1 MKRIA
6 ILLLSTLTLLTLLTG
21 CIHEDFGIKLNADG
35 TGSIAAR
42 IGIEKDVY
50 NQALGLGADLFS
62 DSESEPTEYEYKGK
76 TYVAVTETTEYQ
88 SYDELKQALLDLT
101 YETDELAKMDS
112 FEGEWEISDPEEE
125 DAVLMDEPLPVP
137 EDAAVAES
145 EDDPAEDE
153 PSDDDEAGE
162 PEEDAAETIDNH
174 IFKDVVIERHDGLFS
189 KSLVFSAT
197 MNAIPDDSEIALR
210 ASSMELAEGDLRP
223 DAETPLSNA
232 FLVTVSVEMPSE
244 ITNASENATVEG
256 NKATFEISDLTI
268 ENEFAVESSQT
279 NVQLIIAVVVVLIL
293 ALAALLLFT
302 KFHGK
307 EKK

>member
-35 TGSIAAR
+35 TGSVAAR

-101 YETDELAKMDS
+101 YETDELAEMNS

-162 PEEDAAETIDNH
+162 PEGDAAETIDNH
-174 IFKDVVIERHDGLFS
+174 IFKDVVIERNDGLFS
-189 KSLVFSAT
+189 KSLVFSAK
-197 MNAIPDDSEIALR
+197 MNAIPDD
-210 ASSMELAEGDLRP
+210 P
-223 DAETPLSNA
+223 DAETPLSSA
-232 FLVTVSVEMPSE
+232 FLVSVSVEMPND
-244 ITNASENATVEG
+244 ITNASENAAVDG
-256 NKATFEISDLTI
+256 NKAVFEISDLTV
-268 ENEFAVESSQT
+268 ENEFAVESTQNNT
-279 NVQLIIAVVVVLIL
+279 EVIVAIVAVLVLVLIGLIIFSKV
-293 ALAALLLFT
+293 
-302 KFHGK
+302 HGK
-307 EKK
+307 EKE

>member
-162 PEEDAAETIDNH
+162 PEGDAAETIDNH
-174 IFKDVVIERHDGLFS
+174 IFKDVVIERNDGLFS
-189 KSLVFSAT
+189 KSLVFSAK
-197 MNAIPDDSEIALR
+197 MNAIPDD
-210 ASSMELAEGDLRP
+210 P
-223 DAETPLSNA
+223 DAETPLSSA

-244 ITNASENATVEG
+244 ITNASENAAVEG
-256 NKATFEISDLTI
+256 NKATFEISDLTV

-307 EKK
+307 EKE

>member
-35 TGSIAAR
+35 TGSVSAR
-42 IGIEKDVY
+42 IGIDKDVY
-50 NQALGLGADLFS
+50 NQALGMGADLFS

-101 YETDELAKMDS
+101 YETDELAKMDT

-145 EDDPAEDE
+145 EDDPAEDD

-162 PEEDAAETIDNH
+162 PEGDAAETIDNH
-174 IFKDVVIERHDGLFS
+174 IFKDVVIERNDGLFS
-189 KSLVFSAT
+189 KSLVFSAK
-197 MNAIPDDSEIALR
+197 MNAIPDDPE
-210 ASSMELAEGDLRP
+210 
-223 DAETPLSNA
+223 AETPLSSA
-232 FLVTVSVEMPSE
+232 FLVSVSVEMPND
-244 ITNASENATVEG
+244 ITNASENAAVDG
-256 NKATFEISDLTI
+256 NKAVFEISDLTV
-268 ENEFAVESSQT
+268 ENEFAVESTQNNT
-279 NVQLIIAVVVVLIL
+279 EVIVAIVAVLVLVLIGLIIFSKV
-293 ALAALLLFT
+293 
-302 KFHGK
+302 HGK
-307 EKK
+307 EKE

>member
-62 DSESEPTEYEYKGK
+62 DSESEPIEYEYKGK

-162 PEEDAAETIDNH
+162 PEGDAAETIDNH
-174 IFKDVVIERHDGLFS
+174 IFKDVVIERNDGLFS
-189 KSLVFSAT
+189 KSLVFSAK
-197 MNAIPDDSEIALR
+197 MNAIPDDPE
-210 ASSMELAEGDLRP
+210 
-223 DAETPLSNA
+223 AETPLSSA
-232 FLVTVSVEMPSE
+232 FLVSVSVEMPND
-244 ITNASENATVEG
+244 ITNASENAAVDG
-256 NKATFEISDLTI
+256 NKAVFEISDLTV
-268 ENEFAVESSQT
+268 ENEFAVESTQNNT
-279 NVQLIIAVVVVLIL
+279 EVIVAIVAVLVLVLIGLIIFSKV
-293 ALAALLLFT
+293 
-302 KFHGK
+302 HGK
-307 EKK
+307 DKE

>member
-35 TGSIAAR
+35 TGSVSAR
-42 IGIEKDVY
+42 IGIDKDVY
-50 NQALGLGADLFS
+50 NQAISMGADLFA
-62 DSESEPTEYEYKGK
+62 DSEAEPTEYEYKGK

-101 YETDELAKMDS
+101 YETDELAKMDT

-145 EDDPAEDE
+145 EDDPAEDD

-162 PEEDAAETIDNH
+162 PEGDAAETIDNH
-174 IFKDVVIERHDGLFS
+174 IFKDVVIERNDGLFS
-189 KSLVFSAT
+189 KSLVFSAK
-197 MNAIPDDSEIALR
+197 MNAIPDDPE
-210 ASSMELAEGDLRP
+210 
-223 DAETPLSNA
+223 AETPLSSA
-232 FLVTVSVEMPSE
+232 FLVSVSVEMPND
-244 ITNASENATVEG
+244 ITNASENAAVDG
-256 NKATFEISDLTI
+256 NKAVFEISDLTV
-268 ENEFAVESSQT
+268 ENEFAVESTQNNT
-279 NVQLIIAVVVVLIL
+279 EVIVAIVAVLVLVLIGLIIFSKV
-293 ALAALLLFT
+293 
-302 KFHGK
+302 HGK
-307 EKK
+307 DKE

>member
-6 ILLLSTLTLLTLLTG
+6 ILLLSALTLLTLLTG

-35 TGSIAAR
+35 TGSVSAR
-42 IGIEKDVY
+42 IGIDKDVY

-162 PEEDAAETIDNH
+162 PEGDAAETIDNH

-197 MNAIPDDSEIALR
+197 MNAIPDD
-210 ASSMELAEGDLRP
+210 P
-223 DAETPLSNA
+223 DAETPLSSA
-232 FLVTVSVEMPSE
+232 FLVSVSVEMPND
-244 ITNASENATVEG
+244 ITNASENAAVDG
-256 NKATFEISDLTI
+256 NKAVFEISDLTV
-268 ENEFAVESSQT
+268 ENEFAVESTQNNT
-279 NVQLIIAVVVVLIL
+279 EVIVAIVAVLVLVLIGLIIFSKI
-293 ALAALLLFT
+293 
-302 KFHGK
+302 HGK
-307 EKK
+307 DKE

>member
-76 TYVAVTETTEYQ
+76 TYVSVTETTEYA
-88 SYDELKQALLDLT
+88 SFDELKQALLDLT
-101 YETDELAKMDS
+101 YETDELAELTDL
-112 FEGEWEISDPEEE
+112 EAVGEPVEEAAENLIAEVTNLTEDAVQTEE
-125 DAVLMDEPLPVP
+125 DATEAVDNSE
-137 EDAAVAES
+137 ESTGAKDTSEDTTEGSASDAA
-145 EDDPAEDE
+145 
-153 PSDDDEAGE
+153 
-162 PEEDAAETIDNH
+162 DNH
-174 IFKDVVIERHDGLFS
+174 IFKEVLIEKKSGLIS
-189 KSLVFSAT
+189 ESYVFSAK
-197 MNAIPDDSEIALR
+197 MNTVPDD
-210 ASSMELAEGDLRP
+210 P
-223 DAETPLSNA
+223 NAETPLSSA
-232 FLVTVSVEMPSE
+232 FLVTVSVEMPAE
-244 ITNASENATVEG
+244 ITNASENAVIEG
-256 NKATFEISDLTI
+256 NKATFEISDLTV

-279 NVQLIIAVVVVLIL
+279 NVQLIVAVVVVLIL
-293 ALAALLLFT
+293 ALAALLIFT
-302 KFHGK
+302 KVHGK

>member
-35 TGSIAAR
+35 TGSVAAR

-88 SYDELKQALLDLT
+88 SYDELRQALLDLT
-101 YETDELAKMDS
+101 YETDELAKMDN
-112 FEGEWEISDPEEE
+112 FDGEWEISDPEEE

-162 PEEDAAETIDNH
+162 PEGDAAETIDNH
-174 IFKDVVIERHDGLFS
+174 IFKDVVIERNDGLFS
-189 KSLVFSAT
+189 KSLVFSAK
-197 MNAIPDDSEIALR
+197 MNAIPDD
-210 ASSMELAEGDLRP
+210 P
-223 DAETPLSNA
+223 DAETPLSSA
-232 FLVTVSVEMPSE
+232 FLVSVSVEMPND
-244 ITNASENATVEG
+244 ITNASENAAVDG
-256 NKATFEISDLTI
+256 NKAVFEISDLTV
-268 ENEFAVESSQT
+268 ENEFAVESTQNNT
-279 NVQLIIAVVVVLIL
+279 EVIVAIVAVLVLVLIGLIIFSKV
-293 ALAALLLFT
+293 
-302 KFHGK
+302 HGK
-307 EKK
+307 EKE

>member
-62 DSESEPTEYEYKGK
+62 DTESEPTEYEYKGK

-137 EDAAVAES
+137 EDEAEAEPE
-145 EDDPAEDE
+145 EDPVEDE
-153 PSDDDEAGE
+153 PSEDDEAGE
-162 PEEDAAETIDNH
+162 PEGDAAETIDNH
-174 IFKDVVIERHDGLFS
+174 IFKDVVIERNDGLFS
-189 KSLVFSAT
+189 KSLVFSAK
-197 MNAIPDDSEIALR
+197 MNTIPDD
-210 ASSMELAEGDLRP
+210 P
-223 DAETPLSNA
+223 DAETPLSSA
-232 FLVTVSVEMPSE
+232 FLVSVSVEMPND
-244 ITNASENATVEG
+244 ITNASENATVDG
-256 NKATFEISDLTI
+256 NKAVFEINDLTV
-268 ENEFAVESSQT
+268 ENEFTVESSQNNT
-279 NVQLIIAVVVVLIL
+279 EVIVAIVAVLVLVLIGLIIFSKV
-293 ALAALLLFT
+293 
-302 KFHGK
+302 HGK
-307 EKK
+307 DKE

>member
-62 DSESEPTEYEYKGK
+62 DSDSEPTEYEYKGK

-137 EDAAVAES
+137 EDEAEAEP

-153 PSDDDEAGE
+153 PSGDDEAGE
-162 PEEDAAETIDNH
+162 PEGDAAETIDNH
-174 IFKDVVIERHDGLFS
+174 IFKDVVIERNDGLFS
-189 KSLVFSAT
+189 KSLVFSAK
-197 MNAIPDDSEIALR
+197 MNAIPDDPE
-210 ASSMELAEGDLRP
+210 
-223 DAETPLSNA
+223 AETPLSSA
-232 FLVTVSVEMPSE
+232 FLVSVSVEMPND
-244 ITNASENATVEG
+244 ITNASENAAVDG
-256 NKATFEISDLTI
+256 NKAVFEISDLTV
-268 ENEFAVESSQT
+268 ENEFAVESTQNNT
-279 NVQLIIAVVVVLIL
+279 EVIVAIVAVLVLVLIGLIIFSKV
-293 ALAALLLFT
+293 
-302 KFHGK
+302 HGK
-307 EKK
+307 EKE

>member
-21 CIHEDFGIKLNADG
+21 CVHEDFGIKLNADG

-42 IGIEKDVY
+42 IGIDKSIY
-50 NQALGLGADLFS
+50 NQALGMGSDLFS

-112 FEGEWEISDPEEE
+112 FEGEWEIGDPEEE

-162 PEEDAAETIDNH
+162 PEGDAAETIDNH
-174 IFKDVVIERHDGLFS
+174 IFKDVVIERNDGLFS
-189 KSLVFSAT
+189 KSFVFSAT
-197 MNAIPDDSEIALR
+197 MNAIPDD
-210 ASSMELAEGDLRP
+210 P
-223 DAETPLSNA
+223 DAETPLSSA
-232 FLVTVSVEMPSE
+232 FLVSVSVEMPND
-244 ITNASENATVEG
+244 ITNASENAAVDG
-256 NKATFEISDLTI
+256 NKAVFEISDLTV
-268 ENEFAVESSQT
+268 ENEFAVESTQNNT
-279 NVQLIIAVVVVLIL
+279 EVIVAIVAVLVLVLIGLIIFSKV
-293 ALAALLLFT
+293 
-302 KFHGK
+302 HGK
-307 EKK
+307 DKE